1 MEDQPA
7 AIGDAWP
14 AWKCKQGSDIHGCA
28 RPATR
33 RVRFPESAMTVSSE
47 LSHGN
52 PLAILSQRQLQTLL
66 HCCGVGCCAAAASS
80 AASAASAAWEDM
92 A

>member
-33 RVRFPESAMTVSSE
+33 RVRFPESAMTVSSA
-47 LSHGN
+47 LHGN

-80 AASAASAAWEDM
+80 AASAASAAGEDM